1 MVWINRVV
9 EHHKEWIAFVHSFG
23 EHFFAEDIVQ
33 ETYINLLKWSSEDK
47 LFTNGKINKGYM
59 WLSLKNTFL
68 QHINK
73 TKRIKYV
80 SLENLYMME
89 MSNNTEMLVA
99 KNAIELKIVEEIDS
113 WHWYDKMLFEVYRN
127 EKTSMRKMAA
137 ETKISLSSIFNTIK
151 NCKEK
156 IQDNVGEDWED
167 YINGDFE
174 LL

>member
-1 MVWINRVV
+1 
-9 EHHKEWIAFVHSFG
+9 
-23 EHFFAEDIVQ
+23 
-33 ETYINLLKWSSEDK
+33 
-47 LFTNGKINKGYM
+47 M

-68 QHINK
+68 QHVNK

-137 ETKISLSSIFNTIK
+137 KSNISLSSIFNTLKTCKKKIK
-151 NCKEK
+151 
-156 IQDNVGEDWED
+156 DNIGEDWED
-167 YINGDFE
+167 YLNEDFE

>member
-1 MVWINRVV
+1 LVWINRVV

>member
-1 MVWINRVV
+1 
-9 EHHKEWIAFVHSFG
+9 
-23 EHFFAEDIVQ
+23 
-33 ETYINLLKWSSEDK
+33 LKWSSEDK
-47 LFTNGKINKGYM
+47 LFTDGKINKGYM

-68 QHINK
+68 QHVNK

>member
-1 MVWINRVV
+1 MNTITRNRHSINYTPLQV
-9 EHHKEWIAFVHSFG
+9 F
-23 EHFFAEDIVQ
+23 Q
-33 ETYINLLKWSSEDK
+33 NLLKWSSEDK
-47 LFTNGKINKGYM
+47 LFTDGKINKGYM

-68 QHINK
+68 QHVNK